1 MITTPQKAVKE
12 HLARAKSYLTRDA
25 VLKSVSTIV
34 VGLEHMIRNRIMGK
48 DRYEV
53 EVHIG
58 EYLREFNRHPL
69 VKEYFM
75 KKNIHATPYVKFV
88 KGKEKELLTQFEG
101 LERDM
106 RSSEKKAEES
116 KGQKKEGRKQELLDK
131 GQDLLDKGEHARG
144 KGFLRR
150 AAEGYGDE
158 PGVIVDV
165 GMRMFKAGLTFE
177 ASQVLEKSIEK
188 HPTDPKGY
196 AALVQTY
203 AKLAEYAKCEN
214 VYLMAIKQFGGHPK
228 THLNLAKVYV
238 KLKNY
243 DKAYDYAKKAL
254 EQQPD
259 LEEAGKIV
267 KKMEARIFTSG
278 GGGFKA

>member
-25 VLKSVSTIV
+25 VLKSVSTMV

-69 VKEYFM
+69 VKEYFV
-75 KKNIHATPYVKFV
+75 KKNIHVTPYIKFT
-88 KGKEKELLTQFEG
+88 KGKEKELLTQFEN

-106 RSSEKKAEES
+106 KSSEKKAEEH
-116 KGQKKEGRKQELLDK
+116 KVQKKEGRKQELLDK
-131 GQDLLDKGEHARG
+131 GQELLNAGEHARA
-144 KGFLRR
+144 KGYLRR

-158 PGVIVDV
+158 PGVMVDV
-165 GMRMFKAGLTFE
+165 GLRLLKAGLSFE
-177 ASQVLEKSIEK
+177 ASQILEKAVEK
-188 HPTDPKGY
+188 HPTDSKGY
-196 AALVQTY
+196 AALVQAY
-203 AKLAEYAKCEN
+203 VKLAEYAKCEN
-214 VYLMAIKQFGGHPK
+214 LYLLAIKQFGGHPK
-228 THLNLAKVYV
+228 THLNLAKVYM

-243 DKAYDYAKKAL
+243 DKAYDYAKLAL
-254 EQQPD
+254 DQQPE
-259 LEEAGKIV
+259 LKEAEKIV
-267 KKMEARIFTSG
+267 KETEKRIFASG
-278 GGGFKA
+278 AGGFKV